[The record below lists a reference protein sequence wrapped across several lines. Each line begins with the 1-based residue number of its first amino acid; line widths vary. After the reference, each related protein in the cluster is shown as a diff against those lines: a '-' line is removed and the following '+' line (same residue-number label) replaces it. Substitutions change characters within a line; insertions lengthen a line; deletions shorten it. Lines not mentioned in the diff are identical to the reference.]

1 MRWRAVPPTGV
12 ALLDG
17 ETEPLCAGSERA
29 LGRELEGCAG
39 ALVILLP
46 WRGAP
51 EYDSRDD
58 GTVHSFLCGEAL
70 LNRLLGDHPGVPE
83 HRLCYVLLQA
93 ILNGELAVERLVIRQ
108 LPHPD
113 RETAVADVGKAPGAG
128 MSACATKRVDGMEG
142 ASAVLMAHRGSL
154 DHLRIA
160 LSYLPPPNGN
170 GLKIRVG
177 LDLEDVRDYEPL
189 AVCHN
194 RVEFYQ
200 GLPAPAGPYV
210 IRQELAE
217 RSEEPFFVFHDS
229 DDISC
234 TDRLSGLRAEVAAT
248 DCGLVGCHELQVDEI
263 AGEVRALRYPLD
275 VTGALRA
282 GPHYTLLHGASMIRR
297 EAFFAAGGFS
307 TDRMISH
314 DTQFLYRAWFHIRMR
329 NADRFLY
336 IRRIH
341 AKALTANSAT
351 KIGSEFR
358 RAIERPWGPDF
369 EAVKSGRLELSKS
382 SLAAVRAADGH
393 QLVPFAAGA

>member
-1 MRWRAVPPTGV
+1 MRTMKWRTVPPASV
-12 ALLDG
+12 ALLDA
-17 ETEPLCAGSERA
+17 ETEPLFAESERV
-29 LGRELEGCAG
+29 LSRDLEKCA
-39 ALVILLP
+39 AAVAILLP
-46 WRGAP
+46 WRDAP

-58 GTVHSFLCGEAL
+58 GTVHSFLCAEAL
-70 LNRLLGDHPGVPE
+70 LNRLLADHPGVPE
-83 HRLCYVLLQA
+83 DRLCYLLLQA
-93 ILNGELAVERLVIRQ
+93 ILNGDLAVERLVIRQ

-113 RETAVADVGKAPGAG
+113 RETVGDV
-128 MSACATKRVDGMEG
+128 EG
-142 ASAVLMAHRGSL
+142 ASAVLMAHRGSPE
-154 DHLRIA
+154 HLRIA

-177 LDLEDVRDYEPL
+177 LDLEDVRDYDSL
-189 AVCHN
+189 AARHH
-194 RVEFYQ
+194 RVEFFQ

-234 TDRLSGLRAEVAAT
+234 TDRLSGLRAEMAAT
-248 DCGLVGCHELQVDEI
+248 DCGMVGCHELQVDEI

-297 EAFFAAGGFS
+297 QAFFAAGGFS
-307 TDRMISH
+307 TDRIISH

-329 NADRFLY
+329 NADSFLY

-351 KIGSEFR
+351 KIGSDFR
-358 RAIERPWGPDF
+358 RAIERPWGTDF
-369 EAVKSGRLELSKS
+369 EAVKSGKLELSKS
-382 SLAAVRAADGH
+382 TLVAVRNAAGH
-393 QLVPFAAGA
+393 QLIPFAPDGRI